1 MKELG
6 NKCILYL
13 LCISL
18 LWIPTDAIQITACC
32 LTVCISCLISYFD
45 SWQITVCFL
54 AAYSL
59 LTIPCPVFA
68 LFLPVFVYD
77 AFKKYSAGTPAYHNE
92 EAFSFTNPYT
102 ARRLINIGIILTAL
116 LLAVPHYQPM
126 TIFYLSLFSVLA
138 YLIQHYSRRIDA
150 LLLTYYKYRDESTQA
165 ERYLKEKNAILIQQQ
180 DYEISL
186 AMVSER
192 NRIARDIHDNVGH
205 ILTRSILQTGAI
217 QVINQNPEL
226 KQPIQDLQ
234 QTLNT
239 AMTSIRNSVHNLHQD
254 TIDIKHTIENII
266 QSIPDRN
273 IKLDYQ
279 IDTFLPQNIQYAF
292 IAIIREAL
300 NNVTKHSNADQVSIQ
315 IREQPALFQLLIH
328 DNGTDI
334 GEICPTG
341 IGLTGMQERIHS
353 LNGNIHFSTK
363 EGFQIFIS
371 VMKKS

>member
-18 LWIPTDAIQITACC
+18 LWIPTDAIQIAACC
-32 LTVCISCLISYFD
+32 LTVGISCLISYFD
-45 SWQITVCFL
+45 RWQITACFL
-54 AAYSL
+54 AVYSI
-59 LTIPCPVFA
+59 LTIPCPLFA

-77 AFKKYSAGTPAYHNE
+77 AVKNPDVTILRRKNTEGFSSANQSMAKR
-92 EAFSFTNPYT
+92 F
-102 ARRLINIGIILTAL
+102 INMGILLFAAL
-116 LLAVPHYQPM
+116 LSISQYPPM
-126 TIFYLSLFSVLA
+126 TIFYLFLFSALA
-138 YLIQHYSRRIDA
+138 CLMQHYSRQIDS
-150 LLLTYYKYRDESTQA
+150 LLLTYYNYRDESTQS

-186 AMVSER
+186 AMASER

-205 ILTRSILQTGAI
+205 MLTRSILQTGAI
-217 QVINQNPEL
+217 QVINQNPNL
-226 KQPIQDLQ
+226 NQPIQELQ

-254 TIDIKHTIENII
+254 TIDIKHTIEEMILT
-266 QSIPDRN
+266 IPDRN

-300 NNVTKHSNADQVSIQ
+300 NNITKHSNADQVSIQ
-315 IREQPALFQLLIH
+315 IREQPALFQLLIQ

-334 GEICPTG
+334 GEISPTG

-353 LNGNIHFSTK
+353 LGGNIHFSTK

-371 VMKKS
+371 VIKKS

>member
-18 LWIPTDAIQITACC
+18 LWIPTDAIQIAVCC
-32 LTVCISCLISYFD
+32 LTVGISCLISYFD
-45 SWQITVCFL
+45 RWQITACFL
-54 AAYSL
+54 AVYSI
-59 LTIPCPVFA
+59 LTIPCPLFA

-77 AFKKYSAGTPAYHNE
+77 AVKNPNVTILQHKNT
-92 EAFSFTNPYT
+92 EAFLFANQYI
-102 ARRLINIGIILTAL
+102 AKWFINMGILLFAAL
-116 LLAVPHYQPM
+116 LSIPQYPPT
-126 TIFYLSLFSVLA
+126 TIFYLLLFSALA
-138 YLIQHYSRRIDA
+138 CLMQYYSRQIDS
-150 LLLTYYKYRDESTQA
+150 LLLTYYNYRDESTQS

-186 AMVSER
+186 AMASER

-205 ILTRSILQTGAI
+205 MLTRSILQTGAI
-217 QVINQNPEL
+217 QVINQNPDL
-226 KQPIQDLQ
+226 DQPIQELQ

-254 TIDIKHTIENII
+254 TIDIKHTIEEMIRM
-266 QSIPDRN
+266 IPDRSITLN
-273 IKLDYQ
+273 YQ

-300 NNVTKHSNADQVSIQ
+300 NNITKHSNADQVSIQ
-315 IREQPALFQLLIH
+315 IREQPALFQLLIQ

-334 GEICPTG
+334 GEISPTG
-341 IGLTGMQERIHS
+341 IGLTGMRERIHS
-353 LNGNIHFSTK
+353 LGGNIHFATK

>member
-18 LWIPTDAIQITACC
+18 LWIPTDAIQIAACC
-32 LTVCISCLISYFD
+32 LTVGISCLISYFD
-45 SWQITVCFL
+45 RWQITACFL
-54 AAYSL
+54 AVYSI
-59 LTIPCPVFA
+59 LTIPCPLFA

-77 AFKKYSAGTPAYHNE
+77 AVKNPDVTILRRKNT
-92 EAFSFTNPYT
+92 EAFLFANQYI
-102 ARRLINIGIILTAL
+102 AKRFINMGIL
-116 LLAVPHYQPM
+116 LFATLLSIPQYPPM
-126 TIFYLSLFSVLA
+126 TIFYLLLFSALA
-138 YLIQHYSRRIDA
+138 CLMQYYSGQIDS
-150 LLLTYYKYRDESTQA
+150 LLLTYYNYRDESTQS

-186 AMVSER
+186 AMASER

-205 ILTRSILQTGAI
+205 MLTRSILQTGAI
-217 QVINQNPEL
+217 QVINQNPDL
-226 KQPIQDLQ
+226 DQPIQELQ

-254 TIDIKHTIENII
+254 TIDIKHTIEEMIGT
-266 QSIPDRN
+266 IPNRN

-300 NNVTKHSNADQVSIQ
+300 NNITKHSNADQVSIQ
-315 IREQPALFQLLIH
+315 IREQPALFQLLIR

-334 GEICPTG
+334 GEISPTG
-341 IGLTGMQERIHS
+341 IGLIGMRERIHS
-353 LNGNIHFSTK
+353 LGGNIRFSTK

-371 VMKKS
+371 VLK

>member
-1 MKELG
+1 MKDLG

-32 LTVCISCLISYFD
+32 LTGGISCLISYFD
-45 SWQITVCFL
+45 RWQITACLL
-54 AAYSL
+54 AVYSF
-59 LTIPCPVFA
+59 LTIPYPVFA

-77 AFKKYSAGTPAYHNE
+77 AAKRYKTTTPGCL
-92 EAFSFTNPYT
+92 FTNPYL
-102 ARRLINIGIILTAL
+102 AAHFINMGITLTAL
-116 LLAVPHYQPM
+116 LLSIPHYQPM
-126 TIFYLSLFSVLA
+126 TIFDLLLYSALA
-138 YLIQHYSRRIDA
+138 CLIQHYSRKIDA
-150 LLLTYYKYRDESTQA
+150 LLLTYYNYRDESTQS

-186 AMVSER
+186 AMASER

-205 ILTRSILQTGAI
+205 MLTRSILQTGAI
-217 QVINQNPEL
+217 QVINQNPDL
-226 KQPIQDLQ
+226 NQPIQELQ

-239 AMTSIRNSVHNLHQD
+239 AMSSIRNSVHNLHQD
-254 TIDIKHTIENII
+254 TIDVKHTIEEMIRT
-266 QSIPDRN
+266 IPDRN
-273 IKLDYQ
+273 IKLNYQ

-315 IREQPALFQLLIH
+315 IREQPALFQLMIQ

-341 IGLTGMQERIHS
+341 IGLSGMQERIHS
-353 LNGNIHFSTK
+353 LNGNIRFSNK

-371 VMKKS
+371 VMKS